1 MKVKR
6 KIIIV
11 GVVMILHALQK
22 GVLSQEPLP
31 FKCYQDIKD
40 VGEIFC
46 KITGQRRFMNII
58 WQDLVLM
65 CTTAYSNLSIP
76 FKVTEDQIV
85 ICPDDLEK
93 KFDTWKR
100 EWLRN
105 EIQAKNDMCN
115 CTEKHR

>member
-1 MKVKR
+1 MKVRR

-22 GVLSQEPLP
+22 GVLLQEPLP
-31 FKCYQDIKD
+31 FRCYQDIKD

-46 KITGQRRFMNII
+46 KITGQR
-58 WQDLVLM
+58 
-65 CTTAYSNLSIP
+65 
-76 FKVTEDQIV
+76 